1 MTCQE
6 LDARLDDW
14 VDGALDTAAAAAVE
28 AHLAGCAACR
38 DAERR
43 LRQVVAHAAALPR
56 SVAPP
61 RDLWPGIERRIER
74 ASAWAWLT
82 GWGQPLALAAAAV
95 VVIGTAA
102 VVWRAQPPAPVSVVE
117 IPVAS
122 PRLENVSL
130 AGPSVA
136 DPELARAERD
146 YEAAANALLGA
157 LQARRAQL
165 PPEEIASVEGNL
177 LVIDRALGQVR
188 QALAR
193 DPASPGL
200 NRMLV
205 RTHRKKVDV
214 LRQVVFGLS
223 TAL

>member
-14 VDGALDTAAAAAVE
+14 IDGALDTASAAAVE
-28 AHLAGCAACR
+28 SHLAGCAACR
-38 DAERR
+38 GAERK
-43 LRQVVAHAAALPR
+43 LRQVLAHAAALPR
-56 SVAPP
+56 AIAPP
-61 RDLWPGIERRIER
+61 RDLWPGLERRIER
-74 ASAWAWLT
+74 RAGWAWLA
-82 GWGQPLALAAAAV
+82 GWRQPLVLAAAAV
-95 VVIGTAA
+95 VVAGVAA
-102 VVWRAQPPAPVSVVE
+102 VLWHTQAPAPAPVVE

-130 AGPSVA
+130 DGPAVA

-146 YEAAANALLGA
+146 YEAAANALLGT

-165 PPEEIASVEGNL
+165 PPEEIAHVEGNL
-177 LVIDRALGQVR
+177 QVIDRALGEVR
-188 QALAR
+188 RALAK
-193 DPASPGL
+193 DPQSLEL

-214 LRQVVFGLS
+214 LRQVVRLS